1 MTKDINDGKVSLQK
15 DDLILQ
21 GDFSALKRRLK
32 PNNLNGEMLVKAAR
46 LKHFEGTPTLL
57 DATAGMGEDALLL
70 AAAGFY
76 VLLYEYN
83 PQIAQALSD
92 TIRRAADDPDLSEII
107 QRMEVHNADSIQ
119 EMPKLSGKV
128 DVVYLDPMFPKRK
141 KSGRIKKK
149 FQVLQDLELPC
160 ADEEGL
166 LEAAFLAHPKKIVI
180 KRPVKAEPLAGRKP
194 DYSLKGSVIRYD
206 CFVPG

>member
-1 MTKDINDGKVSLQK
+1 
-15 DDLILQ
+15 
-21 GDFSALKRRLK
+21 
-32 PNNLNGEMLVKAAR
+32 
-46 LKHFEGTPTLL
+46 
-57 DATAGMGEDALLL
+57 
-70 AAAGFY
+70 
-76 VLLYEYN
+76 
-83 PQIAQALSD
+83 
-92 TIRRAADDPDLSEII
+92 
-107 QRMEVHNADSIQ
+107 ME
-119 EMPKLSGKV
+119 
-128 DVVYLDPMFPKRK
+128 F
-141 KSGRIKKK
+141 KKK

>member
-1 MTKDINDGKVSLQK
+1 
-15 DDLILQ
+15 
-21 GDFSALKRRLK
+21 
-32 PNNLNGEMLVKAAR
+32 MLVKAAR

-119 EMPKLSGKV
+119 EMPGLSGKV

-141 KSGRIKKK
+141 KSGSIKKK

-194 DYSLKGSVIRYD
+194 DYFLKGSVIRYD